1 MNAWVC
7 ESMNQCSNESVNT
20 WHESTNQWAADSVKQ
35 NVSVNHRDP
44 PSQWIMRSMNQWIND
59 RRLAWS
65 GVGWSRVERSGAGR
79 SGGGA
84 TFAQRCWGRL
94 LQSRAHLV
102 ELIFQLG
109 TPQFFNI
116 FKCKPSSHYSP
127 VHSWLATLPH
137 RGPHPRKQRPLLR
150 RPQKPHYPKKHR
162 ISRPRVFPTVNLHA
176 PYCYS
181 PLLLPHANCS
191 CSLCCWHGAKTAPE
205 QSSVIW
211 KISNYT
217 SFEYRKYIYIY
228 MVHECDPSISL

>member
-137 RGPHPRKQRPLLR
+137 RGPHPRKQRPYYGDHR
-150 RPQKPHYPKKHR
+150 TRIPQKNTGFRAPECFQPWIYTLHTVTLLCCSHTRTALAHFVVDMVQRLPLN
-162 ISRPRVFPTVNLHA
+162 SRP
-176 PYCYS
+176 
-181 PLLLPHANCS
+181 
-191 CSLCCWHGAKTAPE
+191 
-205 QSSVIW
+205 
-211 KISNYT
+211 
-217 SFEYRKYIYIY
+217 
-228 MVHECDPSISL
+228 